1 MVFNRLLLA
10 GSMCLLAATLPAQES
25 PPAFPRTI
33 DGMVAMALAH
43 NAELK
48 AYEAEVLAARGQRTQ
63 AGFFKNPEV
72 STEIGAREVRD
83 GENILQGNGTT
94 FSIAITQTFEFPGKG
109 SLRKAIANKNVEIA
123 ELGLEQ
129 FRLALAGKVR
139 VLAYEFL
146 AAKTESASSQEA
158 SAASQK
164 LAEKLGKSDAGGAR
178 QTLDRRLLEASLA
191 EFQQGAREAAIKRE
205 EAQSE
210 LAILLGLP
218 PGIQIPIRANLVSPK
233 AKLDPST
240 LVLGAQNGNPL
251 LKIRRTELEKANREV
266 TAARLEVAPDFAVGP
281 FFSRDVAGDT
291 EQNVG
296 ASVSATIPVWDWNV
310 GNIATAKARK
320 AQTDAMRVQAERQ
333 LEHAII
339 RQVRIYELIQTQI
352 ARTPATSWLEATEL
366 AEQQYQSGAID
377 VWRYLEVQKAALA
390 SRQISNGAILDAWRT
405 WLDLNLLTGGTLE
418 KKQ

>member
-1 MVFNRLLLA
+1 
-10 GSMCLLAATLPAQES
+10 
-25 PPAFPRTI
+25 
-33 DGMVAMALAH
+33 MALAH